1 MSHIFEDSPTRGP
14 PAGRRRDILNQKYD
28 HIGVCLD
35 AILSRAEKGMEEIRI
50 AVAEAREAVEQRRHL
65 ILRNNVDEDDL
76 DVNVINDQGDYRLV
90 LFTDASSQ
98 VQHNGPL
105 FRYGLGIFLGSQNPE
120 NRALAAPLTCNS
132 MMEVFLFFQLV
143 QRFFTPL
150 SPQAEILA
158 VWEGFKAVSRLELR
172 NGGRKIANKLAVYI
186 DNLQGQRLI
195 ASVMKETDGSSLL
208 ESLTINHPRIRQY
221 VRSIKEEVS
230 KYTSVTFSWT
240 RSHTTSNSF
249 IALGNKEADKL
260 AKEGLAVALD
270 ND

>member
-1 MSHIFEDSPTRGP
+1 MSHIFDDSPTRGP
-14 PAGRRRDILNQKYD
+14 PTGRRRDILNQKYD

-98 VQHNGPL
+98 VQNNGPL
-105 FRYGLGIFLGSQNPE
+105 FRYGLGVFLGCQNPE

-132 MMEVFLFFQLV
+132 MME
-143 QRFFTPL
+143 
-150 SPQAEILA
+150 AEILA
-158 VWEGFKAVSRLELR
+158 VWEGFKAVSRLEIK
-172 NGGRKIANKLAVYI
+172 NGGRKVANKIAVYI

-195 ASVMKETDGSSLL
+195 AAIMKETDGSSLL
-208 ESLTINHPRIRQY
+208 ESLAINHPRIRQY

>member
-1 MSHIFEDSPTRGP
+1 MSHIFDDSPTRGP
-14 PAGRRRDILNQKYD
+14 PTGRRRDILNQKYD

-50 AVAEAREAVEQRRHL
+50 AVAEAKEAVEQRRHL

-98 VQHNGPL
+98 VQNNGPL
-105 FRYGLGIFLGSQNPE
+105 FRYGLGVFLGCQNPE

-132 MMEVFLFFQLV
+132 MME
-143 QRFFTPL
+143 
-150 SPQAEILA
+150 AEILA
-158 VWEGFKAVSRLELR
+158 VWEGFKAVSRLEIK
-172 NGGRKIANKLAVYI
+172 NGGRKVANKIAVYI

-195 ASVMKETDGSSLL
+195 AAIMKETDGSSLL
-208 ESLTINHPRIRQY
+208 ESLSTNSPRIREY
-221 VRSIKEEVS
+221 VRSIKEEAS

>member
-1 MSHIFEDSPTRGP
+1 MSHIFDDSPTRGP
-14 PAGRRRDILNQKYD
+14 PTGRRRDILNQKYD

-50 AVAEAREAVEQRRHL
+50 AVAEAKEAVEQRRHL

-98 VQHNGPL
+98 VQNNGPL
-105 FRYGLGIFLGSQNPE
+105 FRYGLGVFLGCQNPE

-132 MMEVFLFFQLV
+132 MME
-143 QRFFTPL
+143 
-150 SPQAEILA
+150 AEILA
-158 VWEGFKAVSRLELR
+158 VWEGFKAVSRMEIR
-172 NGGRKIANKLAVYI
+172 NGGRKVANKIAVYI

-195 ASVMKETDGSSLL
+195 AAIMKETDGSSLL
-208 ESLTINHPRIRQY
+208 ESLAINHPRIRQY

>member
-1 MSHIFEDSPTRGP
+1 MSHIFDDSPTRGP
-14 PAGRRRDILNQKYD
+14 PTGRRRDILNQKYD

-98 VQHNGPL
+98 VQNNGPL
-105 FRYGLGIFLGSQNPE
+105 FRYGLGVFLGCQNPE

-132 MMEVFLFFQLV
+132 MME
-143 QRFFTPL
+143 
-150 SPQAEILA
+150 AEILA
-158 VWEGFKAVSRLELR
+158 VWEGFKAVSRLEIK
-172 NGGRKIANKLAVYI
+172 NGGRKVANKIAVYI

-195 ASVMKETDGSSLL
+195 AAIMKETDGSSLL
-208 ESLTINHPRIRQY
+208 ESLAINHPRIRQY

-260 AKEGLAVALD
+260 AKQGLAVALD

>member
-1 MSHIFEDSPTRGP
+1 MSHIFDDSPTRGP
-14 PAGRRRDILNQKYD
+14 PTGRRRDILNQKYD
-28 HIGVCLD
+28 HISVCLD

-98 VQHNGPL
+98 VQNNGPL
-105 FRYGLGIFLGSQNPE
+105 FRYGLGVFLGCQNPE

-132 MMEVFLFFQLV
+132 MME
-143 QRFFTPL
+143 
-150 SPQAEILA
+150 AEILA
-158 VWEGFKAVSRLELR
+158 VWEGFKAVSRLEIK
-172 NGGRKIANKLAVYI
+172 NGGRKVANKIAVYI

-195 ASVMKETDGSSLL
+195 AAIMKETDGSSLL
-208 ESLTINHPRIRQY
+208 ESLAINHPRIRQY
-221 VRSIKEEVS
+221 VRSIKEEAS

>member
-14 PAGRRRDILNQKYD
+14 PTGRRRDILNQKYD

-98 VQHNGPL
+98 VQNNGPL
-105 FRYGLGIFLGSQNPE
+105 FRYGLGVFLGCQNPE

-132 MMEVFLFFQLV
+132 MME
-143 QRFFTPL
+143 
-150 SPQAEILA
+150 AEILA
-158 VWEGFKAVSRLELR
+158 VWEGFKAVSRLEIK
-172 NGGRKIANKLAVYI
+172 NGGRKVANKIAVYI

-195 ASVMKETDGSSLL
+195 AAIMKETDGSSLL
-208 ESLTINHPRIRQY
+208 ESLAINHPRIRQY

>member
-1 MSHIFEDSPTRGP
+1 MSHIFDDSPTRGP
-14 PAGRRRDILNQKYD
+14 PTGRRRDILNQKYD

-98 VQHNGPL
+98 VQNNGPL
-105 FRYGLGIFLGSQNPE
+105 FRYGLGVFLGCQNPE

-132 MMEVFLFFQLV
+132 MME
-143 QRFFTPL
+143 
-150 SPQAEILA
+150 AEILA
-158 VWEGFKAVSRLELR
+158 VWEGFKAVSRLEIK
-172 NGGRKIANKLAVYI
+172 NGGRKVANKIAVYI

-195 ASVMKETDGSSLL
+195 AAIMKEPNGSSLL
-208 ESLTINHPRIRQY
+208 ESLSINHPRIREY
-221 VRSIKEEVS
+221 VRSIKEEAS

>member
-1 MSHIFEDSPTRGP
+1 MSHIFDDSPTRGP
-14 PAGRRRDILNQKYD
+14 PTGRRRDILNQKYD

-50 AVAEAREAVEQRRHL
+50 AVAEAKEAVEQRRHL

-98 VQHNGPL
+98 VQNNGPL
-105 FRYGLGIFLGSQNPE
+105 FRYGLGVFLGCQNPE

-132 MMEVFLFFQLV
+132 MME
-143 QRFFTPL
+143 
-150 SPQAEILA
+150 AEILA
-158 VWEGFKAVSRLELR
+158 VWEGFKAVSRLEIR
-172 NGGRKIANKLAVYI
+172 NGGRKVANKMAVYI

-195 ASVMKETDGSSLL
+195 AAIMKETDGSSLL
-208 ESLTINHPRIRQY
+208 ESLAINHPRIRQY

>member
-1 MSHIFEDSPTRGP
+1 MSHIFSDSPTRGP
-14 PAGRRRDILNQKYD
+14 PTGRRRDILNQKYD
-28 HIGVCLD
+28 HISACLD
-35 AILSRAEKGMEEIRI
+35 SILSRAEKGLEEVRI

-98 VQHNGPL
+98 VQHNGPH

-120 NRALAAPLTCNS
+120 NQALAAPLDCNS
-132 MMEVFLFFQLV
+132 MME
-143 QRFFTPL
+143 
-150 SPQAEILA
+150 AEILA

-208 ESLTINHPRIRQY
+208 ESLTISHPRIRQY

-230 KYTSVTFSWT
+230 KYSSVTFSWT

>member
-35 AILSRAEKGMEEIRI
+35 AILSRAEKGLEEVRI

-98 VQHNGPL
+98 VQNNGPL
-105 FRYGLGIFLGSQNPE
+105 FRYGLGVFLGCQNPE

-132 MMEVFLFFQLV
+132 MME
-143 QRFFTPL
+143 
-150 SPQAEILA
+150 AEILA
-158 VWEGFKAVSRLELR
+158 VWEGFKAVSRLEIK
-172 NGGRKIANKLAVYI
+172 NGGRKVANKIAVYI

-195 ASVMKETDGSSLL
+195 AAIMKETDGSSLL
-208 ESLTINHPRIRQY
+208 ESLAINHPRIRQY

>member
-1 MSHIFEDSPTRGP
+1 MSHIFDDSPTRGP
-14 PAGRRRDILNQKYD
+14 PTGRRRDILNQKYD

-98 VQHNGPL
+98 VQNNGPL
-105 FRYGLGIFLGSQNPE
+105 FRYGLGVFLGCQNPE

-132 MMEVFLFFQLV
+132 MME
-143 QRFFTPL
+143 
-150 SPQAEILA
+150 AEILA
-158 VWEGFKAVSRLELR
+158 VWEGFKAVSRLEIR
-172 NGGRKIANKLAVYI
+172 NGGRKVANKIAVYI

-195 ASVMKETDGSSLL
+195 AAIMKETDGSSLL
-208 ESLTINHPRIRQY
+208 ESLAINHPRIRQY

>member
-1 MSHIFEDSPTRGP
+1 MSHIFDDSPTRGP
-14 PAGRRRDILNQKYD
+14 PTGRRRDILNQKYD

-50 AVAEAREAVEQRRHL
+50 AVAEAKEAVEQRRHL

-76 DVNVINDQGDYRLV
+76 DVNIVNDRGDYRLV

-98 VQHNGPL
+98 VQNNGPL
-105 FRYGLGIFLGSQNPE
+105 FRYGLGIFLGCQNPE

-132 MMEVFLFFQLV
+132 MME
-143 QRFFTPL
+143 
-150 SPQAEILA
+150 AELIA
-158 VWEGFKAVSRLELR
+158 VLEGFKAVARLEIR
-172 NGGRKIANKLAVYI
+172 NGGRKVANKLAIYI
-186 DNLQGQRLI
+186 DNLEGQRLI
-195 ASVMKETDGSSLL
+195 AAIMKEPNGSSLL
-208 ESLTINHPRIRQY
+208 ESLSINLPRIREY
-221 VRSIKEEVS
+221 VRSIKEEAS

-260 AKEGLAVALD
+260 AKEGLSVALN

>member
-1 MSHIFEDSPTRGP
+1 MSHIFDDSPTRGP
-14 PAGRRRDILNQKYD
+14 PTGRRRDILNQKYD

-98 VQHNGPL
+98 VQNNGPL
-105 FRYGLGIFLGSQNPE
+105 FRYGLGVFLGCQNPE

-132 MMEVFLFFQLV
+132 MME
-143 QRFFTPL
+143 
-150 SPQAEILA
+150 AEILA
-158 VWEGFKAVSRLELR
+158 VWEGFKAVSRMEIR
-172 NGGRKIANKLAVYI
+172 NGGRKVANKIAVYI

-195 ASVMKETDGSSLL
+195 AAIMKETDGSSLL
-208 ESLTINHPRIRQY
+208 ESLAINHPRIRQY

>member
-1 MSHIFEDSPTRGP
+1 MSHIFDDSPTRGP
-14 PAGRRRDILNQKYD
+14 PTGRRRDILNQKYD

-98 VQHNGPL
+98 VQNNGPL
-105 FRYGLGIFLGSQNPE
+105 FRYGLGVFLGCQNPE

-132 MMEVFLFFQLV
+132 MME
-143 QRFFTPL
+143 
-150 SPQAEILA
+150 AEILA
-158 VWEGFKAVSRLELR
+158 VWEGFKAVSRLEIK
-172 NGGRKIANKLAVYI
+172 NGGRKVANKIAVYI

-195 ASVMKETDGSSLL
+195 AAIMKETDGSSLL
-208 ESLTINHPRIRQY
+208 ESLAINHPRIRQY

-249 IALGNKEADKL
+249 IALGNKEAIKPFI
-260 AKEGLAVALD
+260 
-270 ND
+270 

>member
-14 PAGRRRDILNQKYD
+14 PTGRRRDILNQKYD

-98 VQHNGPL
+98 VQNNGPL
-105 FRYGLGIFLGSQNPE
+105 FRYGLGVFLGCQNPE

-132 MMEVFLFFQLV
+132 MME
-143 QRFFTPL
+143 
-150 SPQAEILA
+150 AEILA
-158 VWEGFKAVSRLELR
+158 VWEGFKAVSRMEIR
-172 NGGRKIANKLAVYI
+172 NGGRKVANKIAVYI

-195 ASVMKETDGSSLL
+195 AAIMKETDGSSLL
-208 ESLTINHPRIRQY
+208 ESLAINHPRIRQY

>member
-1 MSHIFEDSPTRGP
+1 MSHIFDDSPTRGP
-14 PAGRRRDILNQKYD
+14 PTGRRRDILNQKYD

-98 VQHNGPL
+98 VQNNGPL
-105 FRYGLGIFLGSQNPE
+105 FRYGLGVFLGCQNPE

-132 MMEVFLFFQLV
+132 MME
-143 QRFFTPL
+143 
-150 SPQAEILA
+150 AEILA
-158 VWEGFKAVSRLELR
+158 VWEGFKAVSRLEIK
-172 NGGRKIANKLAVYI
+172 NGGRKAANKIAVYI

-195 ASVMKETDGSSLL
+195 AAIMKETDGSSLL
-208 ESLTINHPRIRQY
+208 ESLAINHPRIRQY
-221 VRSIKEEVS
+221 VRSIKEEAS

>member
-1 MSHIFEDSPTRGP
+1 MSHIFEDSPSRGP

-76 DVNVINDQGDYRLV
+76 DVNVINDSGDYRLV

-105 FRYGLGIFLGSQNPE
+105 FRYGLGVFLGCQNPE

-132 MMEVFLFFQLV
+132 MME
-143 QRFFTPL
+143 
-150 SPQAEILA
+150 AEILA
-158 VWEGFKAVSRLELR
+158 VWEGFKAVSRLEIK
-172 NGGRKIANKLAVYI
+172 NGGRKVANKIAVYI

-195 ASVMKETDGSSLL
+195 AAIMKETDGSSLL
-208 ESLTINHPRIRQY
+208 ESLAINHPRIRQY